1 MMSKYLYFQ
10 PEYVSKFKC
19 ASSKCTNNCCCRPW
33 GIDFDKATYKKYSRI
48 KPKEKAKEILS
59 HFEFNAEK
67 DKYFL
72 NERPCPFFTSEGLC
86 GMQREY
92 GEKFLPMTCATYP
105 RNTYDFG
112 KFFERSLTLTCPVA
126 AEMILFNQ
134 EPMTFE
140 FVEVSAKVHS
150 NNGKIYISTKMS
162 NSDISKELML
172 EVQIAM
178 ISILQ
183 ERMLTIDQ
191 RLITLCFF
199 TDKLEEIYSQGLDEN
214 KVMQLIAA
222 YKSEE
227 FLAEQVPLMIQSVS
241 FDAKKFIRLMM
252 ELFEAFY
259 NDKEIK
265 FVQDYRRFLNSVVNT
280 LQIKSDS
287 NNQVSLSEVVAN
299 YEQLSDKRKDFLDKY
314 STFLENY
321 LVHELFYT
329 LYPWHY
335 NRRPSRSLSVF
346 LITYKI
352 FELLMFSATQNN
364 LSSKN
369 DLLKLVDW
377 YTSQIDHSEHLK
389 EKIFKYLEDNKDFFM
404 LMESLLEK

>member
-1 MMSKYLYFQ
+1 
-10 PEYVSKFKC
+10 
-19 ASSKCTNNCCCRPW
+19 
-33 GIDFDKATYKKYSRI
+33 
-48 KPKEKAKEILS
+48 
-59 HFEFNAEK
+59 
-67 DKYFL
+67 
-72 NERPCPFFTSEGLC
+72 
-86 GMQREY
+86 
-92 GEKFLPMTCATYP
+92 
-105 RNTYDFG
+105 
-112 KFFERSLTLTCPVA
+112 
-126 AEMILFNQ
+126 
-134 EPMTFE
+134 
-140 FVEVSAKVHS
+140 
-150 NNGKIYISTKMS
+150 
-162 NSDISKELML
+162 
-172 EVQIAM
+172 
-178 ISILQ
+178 
-183 ERMLTIDQ
+183 
-191 RLITLCFF
+191 
-199 TDKLEEIYSQGLDEN
+199 
-214 KVMQLIAA
+214 
-222 YKSEE
+222 
-227 FLAEQVPLMIQSVS
+227 
-241 FDAKKFIRLMM
+241 MM